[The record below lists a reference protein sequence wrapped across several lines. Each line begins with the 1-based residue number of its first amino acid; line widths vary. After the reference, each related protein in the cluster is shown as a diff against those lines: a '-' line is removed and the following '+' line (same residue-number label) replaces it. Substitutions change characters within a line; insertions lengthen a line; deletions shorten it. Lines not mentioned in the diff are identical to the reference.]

1 MSRRPTL
8 VALGSATAAGLLAA
22 TLLSGCAAAPVTAST
37 PTPTELSLT
46 NCGVP
51 LEIAAAPE
59 RVVTIKSTSTEMLLA
74 LGLGDRIVGTAFQD
88 GPVPDAWAADAAGL
102 VSISDKVP
110 SEEVVLALEPDFV
123 YAGWESNFSADGAG
137 ERGELASFGITSY
150 VSPAACQSAD
160 QPAKLD
166 FDEVFREITE
176 VGAIFRVD
184 EAAAAL
190 VEEQKQSL
198 ADIEPVPGDHTA
210 FWFSSGSDTPYSG
223 GDIGNPQLVLETA
236 GLTNIVTGVNATW
249 TPLSWEAVIDANP
262 DVIVLVD
269 AAWNTR
275 RQEDRLPAGQP
286 RDGAARRG
294 QERPLRHRAVRGGR
308 GRRALGRGRRIR
320 RRAGSGARP
329 AVTACRGRWAPGC
342 SCCSSPRSR
351 SPSRSVPPT
360 CGSTRCGVPSPR
372 IWVSAR
378 TRSTPCA
385 TGSSG
390 SCGSPAS

>member
-1 MSRRPTL
+1 MSHPKN
-8 VALGSATAAGLLAA
+8 VAVASAAAVGLLAA
-22 TLLSGCAAAPVTAST
+22 ALLSGCAAAPVTAST

-51 LEIAAAPE
+51 VEIADAPE

-110 SEEVVLALEPDFV
+110 SEEVVLGLEPDFV

-137 ERGELASFGITSY
+137 ARDELASLGVTSY

-184 EAAAAL
+184 AQAAAL
-190 VEEQKQSL
+190 VEEQKQTL

-249 TPLSWEAVIDANP
+249 TPLNWEAVIDANP

-269 AAWNTR
+269 ADWNSADKKIAYLQGNPATA
-275 RQEDRLPAGQP
+275 QLDAVKNDRYVIVPFAAG
-286 RDGAARRG
+286 
-294 QERPLRHRAVRGGR
+294 E
-308 GRRALGRGRRIR
+308 
-320 RRAGSGARP
+320 AG
-329 AVTACRGRWAPGC
+329 V
-342 SCCSSPRSR
+342 
-351 SPSRSVPPT
+351 RSVEAAASVAEQARAEPP
-360 CGSTRCGVPSPR
+360 VE
-372 IWVSAR
+372 
-378 TRSTPCA
+378 
-385 TGSSG
+385 
-390 SCGSPAS
+390 